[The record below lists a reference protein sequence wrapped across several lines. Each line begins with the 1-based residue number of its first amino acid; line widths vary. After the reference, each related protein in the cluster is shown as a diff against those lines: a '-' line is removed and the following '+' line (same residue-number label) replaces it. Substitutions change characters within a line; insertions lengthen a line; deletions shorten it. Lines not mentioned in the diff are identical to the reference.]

1 MKASETK
8 LQKIVEGTNQYVV
21 PLYQRQYSWES
32 KQWTVLWDDLV
43 ELCEEE
49 NPRTHFIGSIVTA
62 PTQSVPEGVAKY
74 LLIDG
79 QQRLTTVFILLAA
92 LRDKAKQLQLES
104 LAPEIEQT
112 LLRNMFKQGNDTYK
126 LLPTQADRS
135 AFIRIMCG
143 EDVED
148 GLIAAAYRFFGK
160 KLRAADSI
168 FLEKLK
174 RVIVNHLIVVS
185 IVLES
190 DDNPHLIFESLNAK
204 GLPLSQADL
213 IRNYFFMRIHV
224 DEQDRLYLEFWK
236 PMQQR
241 LGDNLTECIRH
252 FLMKDGALVK
262 QGEVYFALKD
272 RAEQKTPNEV
282 LAYLAELAEYAGYY
296 AKLVHPQDE
305 PSANLRD
312 RMRRLNRIEVTVAY
326 PFLLNVYRDYAKGEM
341 SESGFALVLDALENF
356 MIRRWVCSVPT
367 YGLNKV
373 FPPLY
378 AQAKLSGDFLA
389 GLKEVLATKN
399 YPRDVEF
406 QTRLV
411 TAKLYAPGER
421 VAKTKLILDRLEE
434 SFDHQ
439 EPVVLEELTIEHVM
453 PQQLTSEWQSNLGDD
468 WEAIHELL
476 LHTLGNLTLTGYN
489 SPLSND
495 PFAQKRQILLN
506 SHLELNRC
514 FENLSEWTETTIR
527 NRAEVLAERSRRV
540 WPYFGPQA
548 DGASEAITGV
558 TGRTPSAVIVLG
570 ERHAVGSWRDVAQ
583 HTVES
588 LIHLDEDKF
597 TEIVEQFPKFL
608 GRDATRFRSSRELSN
623 GTHMLTNLSA
633 SSIHRFCIQVTQ
645 AAGMSLDDWRVEFV

>member
-1 MKASETK
+1 M
-8 LQKIVEGTNQYVV
+8 
-21 PLYQRQYSWES
+21 
-32 KQWTVLWDDLV
+32 
-43 ELCEEE
+43 
-49 NPRTHFIGSIVTA
+49 
-62 PTQSVPEGVAKY
+62 
-74 LLIDG
+74 
-79 QQRLTTVFILLAA
+79 
-92 LRDKAKQLQLES
+92 
-104 LAPEIEQT
+104 
-112 LLRNMFKQGNDTYK
+112 
-126 LLPTQADRS
+126 
-135 AFIRIMCG
+135 
-143 EDVED
+143 ED
-148 GLIAAAYRFFGK
+148 GLITSAYRFFDK
-160 KLRAADSI
+160 KLRTADAV

-185 IVLES
+185 IVLEK

-252 FLMKDGALVK
+252 FLMKDGAIVK

-272 RAEQKTPNEV
+272 RAEQKTPSEV
-282 LAYLAELAEYAGYY
+282 LAYLSELAEYAGYY
-296 AKLVHPQDE
+296 AKLVHPEDE
-305 PSANLRD
+305 PNANLRD
-312 RMRRLNRIEVTVAY
+312 RMRRLNRIEVTVVY
-326 PFLLNVYRDYAKGEM
+326 PFLLNVYRDYATGEM
-341 SESGFALVLDALENF
+341 SETGFALVLDTLENF

-378 AQAKLSGDFLA
+378 AQAKLSGDFLT

-439 EPVVLEELTIEHVM
+439 EPVVLDELTIEHVM
-453 PQQLTSEWQSNLGDD
+453 PQQLTGEWQSNLGED

-506 SHLELNRC
+506 SHLELNRG
-514 FENLSEWTETTIR
+514 FESLSEWDETTIR
-527 NRAEVLAERSRRV
+527 KRAEVLAERSCRV

-548 DGASEAITGV
+548 DGASEVISGV

-570 ERHAVGSWRDVAQ
+570 ERHAVNSWRDVAQ
-583 HTVES
+583 HTFES

-597 TEIVEQFPKFL
+597 AEIVEQFPKFL
-608 GRDATRFRSSRELSN
+608 GRDASRFRSSRELSN

-633 SSIHRFCIQVTQ
+633 ASIHRFCIQVTQ